1 MTKERDFKRLVRD
14 RAARTGESYQTARR
28 QLRPTAT
35 TATDDG
41 ISDDL
46 ADEFEQTGIVKLTG
60 VFSEA
65 SAALMRDAVWQG
77 WADAYGVR
85 EDDPTTWRAVRWKT
99 VKAAKRHPAFRDIL
113 GDSLRSLADRLIGP
127 GWSSSKGLGNLL
139 TSFPDTTQWHL
150 PGADG
155 NWHCDYGFAVPMD
168 PVRALRVFALFG
180 DVPPGGGGTLLV
192 AGSHRMVER
201 FVRARPEIAAG
212 RAKAARAA
220 CNASNEWLRDLTEG
234 DGHAAGR
241 ADRFM
246 ATTTDVDG
254 IAARVLEAHG
264 EPGDVYVCHPWTIH
278 CPPPNANTAPRFI
291 RSPTLAHRSAC
302 EPPEAE

>member
-1 MTKERDFKRLVRD
+1 MTKDSDFKRLVRE

-35 TATDDG
+35 TAADG
-41 ISDDL
+41 RIRDDL
-46 ADEFEQTGIVKLTG
+46 VDEFEQTGIVKLTG
-60 VFSEA
+60 VFSEE

-155 NWHCDYGFAVPMD
+155 NWHSDYGFTAPMD

-201 FVRARPEIAAG
+201 FVRAQPELAAG
-212 RAKAARAA
+212 RAKIARAA

-241 ADRFM
+241 AERFM
-246 ATTTDVDG
+246 AASTDVDG
-254 IAARVLEAHG
+254 IAARVLEACG

-291 RSPTLAHRSAC
+291 RSPTLAHRSVC
-302 EPPEAE
+302 EPPQAE